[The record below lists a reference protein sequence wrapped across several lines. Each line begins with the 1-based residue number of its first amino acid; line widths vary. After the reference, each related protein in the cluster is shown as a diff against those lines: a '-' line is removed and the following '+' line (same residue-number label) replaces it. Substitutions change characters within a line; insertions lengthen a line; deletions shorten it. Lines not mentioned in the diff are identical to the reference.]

1 MSADVNWPPRQL
13 FKCLK
18 PDCLRKV
25 PEGVLYCCTPCA
37 TAAEGRYEI
46 DAHSASCEDLC
57 FKRGGEWAWL
67 EAQAHLQ
74 PEATP

>member
-1 MSADVNWPPRQL
+1 MNQPLFPRPL

-25 PEGVLYCCTPCA
+25 PGGVACCCTPCSD
-37 TAAEGRYEI
+37 AADGRYEI
-46 DAHSASCEDLC
+46 HAHSDGCEQRSAE
-57 FKRGGEWAWL
+57 RGGEWPWA

-74 PEATP
+74 AGATP